1 MRPEADAEQNKRAE
15 MLKRKVKGS
24 DGIMREAPIAHQT
37 GPADVEHFEEDT
49 RELLEK
55 IVSKT
60 NMQEAY
66 RRVVKNGGAPGID
79 GISVNQLKE
88 HCQQHWP
95 RTREEL
101 LSGRYKPQA
110 VRQVEIPKANGGIR
124 MLGIPTVMDR
134 LIQQAIH
141 QVLQPIYDPLFSNQS
156 YGFRPNRNA
165 QMAVVE
171 ARALTRAGYRWVVD
185 MDLEKFFD
193 SVNHDVLM
201 HRLWKRIQDKRL
213 LKLIRAYLK
222 AGLMLG
228 GIESSRTEGMPQGG
242 PLSPLLSNILLD
254 ELDKELEKRGHK
266 HLRYADDCNIYVR
279 SKAAG
284 ERVLKSISRYV
295 EERLKLRINV
305 EKSAVARPWER
316 KFLGY
321 TVTKH
326 QETRLKV
333 SELSAKRL
341 KDKLKDIFR
350 RGRGQAIGSTID
362 QLTPIIRG
370 WVNYFKYSEV
380 KGLFEE
386 LDGWLRRKIRV
397 LYWRRWKKPKM
408 RERKLRQLGI
418 EAKRAWKSANNGRGP
433 WWNAGASHMN
443 HAIPVK
449 HLRRLGLLS
458 FLEEYQRVKV
468 Y

>member
-1 MRPEADAEQNKRAE
+1 
-15 MLKRKVKGS
+15 
-24 DGIMREAPIAHQT
+24 MRERPVAHQT
-37 GPADVEHFEEDT
+37 CPASVGHFEEDT
-49 RELLEK
+49 QELLEK
-55 IVSKT
+55 IFSKE

-66 RRVVKNGGAPGID
+66 RRVVKNGGVPGID
-79 GISVNQLKE
+79 GIAVDELKA
-88 HCQQHWP
+88 HCQKHWP
-95 RTREEL
+95 RIREEL
-101 LSGRYKPQA
+101 LGGKYQPQA
-110 VRQVEIPKANGGIR
+110 VRQVEIPKPSGGTR

-141 QVLQPIYDPLFSNQS
+141 QVLQPIFDSQFSHQS

-171 ARALTRAGYRWVVD
+171 ARKLIRSGYRWVVD

-193 SVNHDVLM
+193 RVNHDVLM

-228 GIESSRTEGMPQGG
+228 GVESPRTEGMPQGG

-254 ELDKELEKRGHK
+254 DLDKEVERRGHR
-266 HLRYADDCNIYVR
+266 HLRYADDCNIYVK

-305 EKSAVARPWER
+305 EKSAVARPWAR

-321 TVTKH
+321 SVTWHK
-326 QETRLKV
+326 ESKLKV
-333 SELSAKRL
+333 APSSEKRL
-341 KDKLKDIFR
+341 KGKLKDVFR
-350 RGRGQAIGSTID
+350 RGRGCAISSTIKI
-362 QLTPIIRG
+362 LTPIIRG

-386 LDGWLRRKIRV
+386 LDSWLRRKIRV
-397 LYWRRWKKPKM
+397 LYWRRWKKPKT
-408 RERKLRQLGI
+408 RERKLKQLGI
-418 EAKRAWKSANNGRGP
+418 DAERAWKSANNGRGS

-443 HAIPVK
+443 QAIPTK
-449 HLRRLGLLS
+449 YLRQLGLLS
-458 FLEEYQRVKV
+458 FVEEYQRVRA

>member
-1 MRPEADAEQNKRAE
+1 MMREEVDADKRAE
-15 MLKRKVKGS
+15 MLKRKAKGS
-24 DGIMREAPIAHQT
+24 DGIMREKSVAHQT
-37 GPADVEHFEEDT
+37 YPANVEHFEEDT
-49 RELLEK
+49 QELLVR
-55 IVSKT
+55 ILSKE

-66 RRVVKNGGAPGID
+66 RRVVRNGGAAGID
-79 GISVNQLKE
+79 GIAVDGLNA
-88 HCQQHWP
+88 HCKQHWP
-95 RTREEL
+95 RIREEL
-101 LSGRYKPQA
+101 LSGKYQPQA
-110 VRQVEIPKANGGIR
+110 VRQVEIPKPNGGTR
-124 MLGIPTVMDR
+124 TLGIPTVMDR

-141 QVLQPIYDPLFSNQS
+141 QVLQPIYDPQFSNQS

-165 QMAVVE
+165 QMAVAE
-171 ARALTRAGYRWVVD
+171 ARKLIRSDYRWVVD

-193 SVNHDVLM
+193 RVNHDVLM
-201 HRLWKRIQDKRL
+201 NRLWRRIQDKRL
-213 LKLIRAYLK
+213 LRLIRAYLK

-228 GIESSRTEGMPQGG
+228 GVESVRIEGMPQGG

-266 HLRYADDCNIYVR
+266 HLRYADDCNIYVKSR
-279 SKAAG
+279 AAG
-284 ERVLKSISRYV
+284 ERVLKSISRFV

-321 TVTKH
+321 SVTRHK
-326 QETRLKV
+326 EAKLKV
-333 SELSAKRL
+333 ATSSEKRL
-341 KDKLKDIFR
+341 KGKLKDIFR
-350 RGRGQAIGSTID
+350 CGRGCSIHSTIKS
-362 QLTPIIRG
+362 LTPIIRG

-397 LYWRRWKKPKM
+397 LYWRRWKKPKT
-408 RERKLRQLGI
+408 RERKLKQLGI
-418 EAKRAWKSANNGRGP
+418 DAKRAWKSANNGRGS

-443 HAIPVK
+443 QAIPTK
-449 HLRRLGLLS
+449 YLRNLGLLS
-458 FLEEYQRVKV
+458 FMDEYQRVKV

>member
-1 MRPEADAEQNKRAE
+1 MMRQEAGADKRAE
-15 MLKRKVKGS
+15 MLKRKVNGN
-24 DGIMREAPIAHQT
+24 DRIMRVKPVAHQT
-37 GPADVEHFEEDT
+37 CPAKVEQFEEDT

-55 IVSKT
+55 ILSKE
-60 NMQEAY
+60 NMHEAY

-79 GISVNQLKE
+79 GITVDKLKE
-88 HCQQHWP
+88 HCHQHWL
-95 RTREEL
+95 RIREEL
-101 LSGRYKPQA
+101 LGGRYKPQA
-110 VRQVEIPKANGGIR
+110 VRQVEIPKPNGGTR

-141 QVLQPIYDPLFSNQS
+141 QVLQPIFDPKFSNQS
-156 YGFRPNRNA
+156 FGFRPNRSA
-165 QMAVVE
+165 QMAVVR
-171 ARALTRAGYRWVVD
+171 ARELIRSGYRWVVD

-193 SVNHDVLM
+193 RVNHDVLM

-213 LKLIRAYLK
+213 LRLIRAYLK

-228 GIESSRTEGMPQGG
+228 GVTSIRTEGMPQGG

-254 ELDKELEKRGHK
+254 DLDKELEKRGHK
-266 HLRYADDCNIYVR
+266 HLRYADDCNIYVK

-295 EERLKLRINV
+295 EGRLKLRINV

-321 TVTKH
+321 SVTRHK
-326 QETRLKV
+326 EAKLKV
-333 SELSAKRL
+333 STSSIKRL

-350 RGRGQAIGSTID
+350 RGRGCAVSTAIK
-362 QLTPIIRG
+362 QLSPIIRG
-370 WVNYFKYSEV
+370 WISYFKCSEV
-380 KGLFEE
+380 KGVFEE

-397 LYWRRWKKPKM
+397 LYWRRWKKPKT
-408 RERKLRQLGI
+408 RERKLKQLGI
-418 EAKRAWKSANNGRGP
+418 EAERAWKSANNGRGP

-443 HAIPVK
+443 HAIPTRY
-449 HLRRLGLLS
+449 LRNLGLVS
-458 FLEEYQRVKV
+458 FMEEYQRVKV

>member
-1 MRPEADAEQNKRAE
+1 MRQEIDADKRVE
-15 MLKRKVKGS
+15 TLKRKVNGS
-24 DGIMREAPIAHQT
+24 DGIMREQPIAHQAC
-37 GPADVEHFEEDT
+37 PASVEDFEEDT
-49 RELLEK
+49 GELLER
-55 IVSKT
+55 ILSKE

-79 GISVNQLKE
+79 GMLVDELKV

-95 RTREEL
+95 HIREKL
-101 LSGRYKPQA
+101 LNGKYQPQA
-110 VRQVEIPKANGGIR
+110 VRQVEIPKPNGGTR
-124 MLGIPTVMDR
+124 VLGIPTVMDR

-141 QVLQPIYDPLFSNQS
+141 QVLQSIYDPQFSNRS

-171 ARALTRAGYRWVVD
+171 ARNLIKSGYKWIVD

-193 SVNHDVLM
+193 RVNHDVLM

-213 LKLIRAYLK
+213 LKLIKAYLK

-228 GIESSRTEGMPQGG
+228 GIESIRTEGMPQGG

-266 HLRYADDCNIYVR
+266 HLRYADDCNVYVK

-295 EERLKLRINV
+295 EKRLKLRVNV

-321 TVTKH
+321 SVTRHK
-326 QETRLKV
+326 EPRLKV
-333 SELSAKRL
+333 SALSEKRL

-350 RGRGQAIGSTID
+350 RGRGCAISSTIKK
-362 QLTPIIRG
+362 LTPIIRG

-380 KGLFEE
+380 KGLFEN

-397 LYWRRWKKPKM
+397 LYWRRWKKPKT
-408 RERKLRQLGI
+408 RERKLKQLGI
-418 EAKRAWKSANNGRGP
+418 DVERAWKSANNGRGS

-443 HAIPVK
+443 QAIPTK
-449 HLRRLGLLS
+449 YLRQLGLLS
-458 FLEEYQRVKV
+458 FMEEYQRVKA